1 MNAATPEAEI
11 RRMFAKAHSLD
22 IWNLLDTAP
31 ALAALDVLVA
41 ERDRYR
47 DALEQIACS
56 YEWIAFEDDETL
68 PNAGHESITPTNR
81 RIAREALAGSG
92 GDTA

>member
-31 ALAALDVLVA
+31 ALAALDALVA
-41 ERDRYR
+41 ENARHGDAIRDILDVCVGWTRNMT
-47 DALEQIACS
+47 DAEKLATIEK
-56 YEWIAFEDDETL
+56 F
-68 PNAGHESITPTNR
+68 G
-81 RIAREALAGSG
+81 REALAGSG
-92 GDTA
+92 GDTTNG